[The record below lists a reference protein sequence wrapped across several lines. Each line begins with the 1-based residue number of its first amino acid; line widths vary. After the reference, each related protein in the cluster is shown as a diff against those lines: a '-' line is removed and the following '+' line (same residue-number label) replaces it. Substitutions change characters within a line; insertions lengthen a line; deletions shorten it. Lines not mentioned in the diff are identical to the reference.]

1 MQATALLGW
10 PGAEVRRGQSSCS
23 AKLRECQSVSQVTP
37 AQHSN
42 IALEIE
48 GDIMPALRL
57 VPSYSTERATQRM
70 KRAPPF
76 VRRPAGRVNKL
87 RAWLQPQI
95 KLSRLGVR
103 GSHRRLPAV
112 ALHLP
117 PHCHRTPRPGSGL
130 LQITDANVWMSK

>member
-48 GDIMPALRL
+48 GDIMPAFVSPKLFYRKGDT
-57 VPSYSTERATQRM
+57 VDKARATICP
-70 KRAPPF
+70 A
-76 VRRPAGRVNKL
+76 AGRPCKQTA
-87 RAWLQPQI
+87 R
-95 KLSRLGVR
+95 
-103 GSHRRLPAV
+103 V
-112 ALHLP
+112 AAA
-117 PHCHRTPRPGSGL
+117 S
-130 LQITDANVWMSK
+130 N